1 MGTFAGDAI
10 GMPWR
15 KSRAAPQKYTLGIRF
30 WRKNRGIP
38 RKQPRTGTSAK
49 VSRSAQQE
57 NTRPRHSALR
67 RPSPIPVTSVGRLGF
82 CARIFPLTLRS
93 TGRLKPCTQL
103 SQPARVDGKA
113 LELDSPTLKHPT
125 TRRPTA
131 WLSRACQRMCGYDS
145 FGPFVPF
152 DSAARSLRGRVSRV
166 DPTR

>member
-38 RKQPRTGTSAK
+38 RKQPRIGTPAK

-57 NTRPRHSALR
+57 NTKPRHSALR

-82 CARIFPLTLRS
+82 CARIFPSHCAPRGGSSLAPRFPSLRASTAKRLSLTARRS
-93 TGRLKPCTQL
+93 STRQPDAPPLGC
-103 SQPARVDGKA
+103 PARVNGCA
-113 LELDSPTLKHPT
+113 VTTLS
-125 TRRPTA
+125 A
-131 WLSRACQRMCGYDS
+131 LSRPSTAPREACGA
-145 FGPFVPF
+145 G
-152 DSAARSLRGRVSRV
+152 
-166 DPTR
+166 